1 MQWPLRTVSNNEE
14 DAVATS
20 DHTRPS
26 DKTRATEDDDA
37 RTPARADREPTADEE
52 KTADGLEL
60 DPDVAEH
67 YEEMAERGAKQEG
80 EGRLP

>member
-1 MQWPLRTVSNNEE
+1 MT
-14 DAVATS
+14 TS
-20 DHTRPS
+20 DHTRPN

-60 DPDVAEH
+60 DPKVAEH
-67 YEEMAERGAKQEG
+67 YEEMAERGANQQG